1 MPGQG
6 APNHA
11 HSDEQPMRGRAELL
25 KKHVQALIE
34 VELSTIPFYLTAV
47 YSFSKKAMA
56 YHDGTTKPLYDLQQK
71 ALSVAIQEMYHV
83 QQACNLANSLNVGP
97 VLPGLS
103 FNADQSFAVPHV
115 EPNGQPLV
123 GQLGNLPAAIDAM
136 KAIEQRDD
144 NVLAQPNKEVV
155 YGSIADLYHA
165 TWKLMDA
172 YKHAANLPE
181 SASDDERVDSNN
193 QIAYGTFATTYQY
206 NEITTPMQA
215 MKAINAITDQGEG
228 QIVAM
233 DPSMMKMK
241 QLYKHFHPSSE
252 GGEVR
257 KEFQPSE
264 GSRFFQYGMVNHYSR
279 FEAIEEALNSL
290 DWSQAIDSQVF
301 YEDNG
306 QALDL
311 PGWAPQDADAVQE
324 SINTIWS
331 WVIDAMQGGFND
343 GTLSQTYPNT
353 SGPSFGDAMLSF
365 KYTIPLLWQYG
376 RCPSFVYR
384 SGVSATDVQAAM
396 DTVDPLCLFHWDAKT
411 AELRADPSFARNA
424 CQGMNEC
431 AGKGWGG
438 IATAKGNGA
447 CATVDLHT
455 CGGNNSCKMEGGCGF
470 LVAESGSTMGGA
482 TELLPA
488 DEQWVPGGNACAAK
502 GGCQTPISTGQVFSS
517 AATNQIDAQSG
528 WNQTEKD
535 QLKDLAG
542 KGVWDRARELFAT
555 RHGIGVP
562 EAPTSAPGE
571 NGIVY
576 DGTPRREAIQ
586 PTSAT

>member
-1 MPGQG
+1 MPGPG
-6 APNHA
+6 TPDHA
-11 HSDEQPMRGRAELL
+11 RSDEHMRGRAELL
-25 KKHVQALIE
+25 KKHVQALVE
-34 VELSTIPFYLTAV
+34 VELSTIPFYLTAI
-47 YSFSKKAMA
+47 YSFTKKATA
-56 YHDGTTKPLYDLQQK
+56 YHDGYTKPLYDLQQK

-83 QQACNLANSLNVGP
+83 QQACNLANSLNVEP

-103 FNADQSFAVPHV
+103 FHAGEQFAVPHV
-115 EPNGQPLV
+115 APEGQPLL
-123 GQLGNLPAAIDAM
+123 GQLGNLPAAIGAM
-136 KAIEQRDD
+136 AAIEKRDD

-181 SASDDERVDSNN
+181 SAADDASVGENN
-193 QIAYGTFATTYQY
+193 QVAYGTFATTYKY

-228 QIVAM
+228 QVVAM
-233 DPSMMKMK
+233 DPSMMQMK
-241 QLYKHFHPSSE
+241 QLYKHFHPASDDGQVHE
-252 GGEVR
+252 
-257 KEFQPSE
+257 EFWPSE
-264 GSRFFQYGMVNHYSR
+264 GSRFFQYGKTNHYRR
-279 FEAIEEALNSL
+279 FTEIEDDLSETN
-290 DWSQAIDSQVF
+290 WFQAIGGQVF
-301 YEDNG
+301 YEANG
-306 QALDL
+306 DALDL
-311 PGWAPQDADAVQE
+311 PSWAPQNPDEVQDA
-324 SINTIWS
+324 INTIWS

-343 GTLSQTYPNT
+343 GGLSQTYPNGT
-353 SGPSFGDAMLSF
+353 GPSFGDAMLSF

-384 SGVSATDVQAAM
+384 SGVSADAVQAAM

-411 AELRADPSFARNA
+411 AALRADPSFPRNA

-482 TELLPA
+482 TELLPPE
-488 DEQWVPGGNACAAK
+488 EQWVPGANACAAK
-502 GGCQTPISTGQVFSS
+502 GGCQTPIGTGQVFSS
-517 AATNQIDAQSG
+517 AAKAQIDAQD
-528 WNQTEKD
+528 WDQTDKD
-535 QLKDLAG
+535 QLKAIAG
-542 KGVWDRARELFAT
+542 KGVWDHARELFAA
-555 RHGIGVP
+555 RHGIVP
-562 EAPTSAPGE
+562 PGPISAPGD